1 MPTAF
6 ISPCGDFQDFA
17 VVDGSH
23 ELVIQRFHLDS
34 KFPNLDIIEVAIE
47 NRDEVFENH
56 GSSFDLECPPF
67 IEEAPAIMDVQ
78 ATGAKSK
85 GANRKDYHRGGCSPY
100 APVPVSPG
108 APQTQKIA
116 CFPAHDHHTSLLL
129 NCHAESIVL
138 QNRLTGRFVL
148 RTR

>member
-1 MPTAF
+1 MR
-6 ISPCGDFQDFA
+6 
-17 VVDGSH
+17 GSSICPSI
-23 ELVIQRFHLDS
+23 LPRF
-34 KFPNLDIIEVAIE
+34 
-47 NRDEVFENH
+47 
-56 GSSFDLECPPF
+56 SFDLECPPF

-85 GANRKDYHRGGCSPY
+85 GANRKDYHRGGLSPY

-138 QNRLTGRFVL
+138 QNRLRRRRVRLSRRWDTRVRLPRADASEEVIHVQVARVSGHLPVGRVL
-148 RTR
+148 PAAD